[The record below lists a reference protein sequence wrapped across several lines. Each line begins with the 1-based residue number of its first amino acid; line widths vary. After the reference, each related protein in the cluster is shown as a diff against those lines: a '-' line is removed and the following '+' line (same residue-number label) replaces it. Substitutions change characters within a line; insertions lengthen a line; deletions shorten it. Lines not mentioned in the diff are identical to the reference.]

1 MKNLD
6 VRHYLDIYKTR
17 KEMQEKGITNPN
29 EQYKKFTTE
38 FIEKLQTYSPDE
50 EIILDKNGSFFD
62 SSGNFIIKIPN

>member
-38 FIEKLQTYSPDE
+38 FIEK
-50 EIILDKNGSFFD
+50 
-62 SSGNFIIKIPN
+62 